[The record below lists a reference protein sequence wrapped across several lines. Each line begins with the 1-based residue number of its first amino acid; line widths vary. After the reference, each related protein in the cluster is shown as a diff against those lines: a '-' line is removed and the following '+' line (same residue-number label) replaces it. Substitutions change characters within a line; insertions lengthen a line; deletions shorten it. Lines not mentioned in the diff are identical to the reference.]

1 MASRKGRAF
10 YEKLLEEVEAGSSVA
25 DVAHRHGIRPKTL
38 SWWLWR
44 LRQSKPKR
52 RGSKRMEKAPAL
64 VPVVVRAPVLARGHV
79 VELSLGHL
87 QLAFEVGTDPDYLAR
102 LARSLRDAC

>member
-10 YEKLLEEVEAGSSVA
+10 YEKLLEEVENGGSVA

-44 LRQSKPKR
+44 LRQSNPKR
-52 RGSKRMEKAPAL
+52 RGSKRMEKTPSL
-64 VPVVVRAPVLARGHV
+64 VPVVVRAPAINRGHV
-79 VELSLGHL
+79 VELSMGHL
-87 QLAFEVGTDPDYLAR
+87 QLTFEAGTDPDYLAR
-102 LARSLRDAC
+102 LARSLRDVC